1 MKKYTSNVR
10 VLAVA
15 ALLALVPFAAVAQ
28 TYTASLTPDSVSP
41 DPGPEGASGFATII
55 ISGTSISYNLLFSGV
70 DDPTSAHIHAGA
82 EGETGDV
89 VVDFAASFTGGFAAG
104 AVTSDQETID
114 AIVASPADFYVQ
126 VHSTDFPAGALRGQL
141 GTTTGGD
148 GVTLYFPVVATVLGA
163 AGTDFHT
170 DARLVNR
177 SGGTATVTLEYY
189 PNGVGGNPSGPAETA
204 DVTIAPNEQAV
215 LNDMAT
221 ELFGE
226 TNGSGAVR
234 IVSDREIFG
243 SARIFND
250 QREASLG
257 TFGQWAQALSMSDA
271 LRAGT
276 VQFLSNEDP
285 DSGEGFRGNVGWFNP
300 NDSEV
305 DVVLS
310 AWDTAGTNLG
320 SLTWTAGPYEQ
331 YQRNLGQLW
340 SALSDYGDMYLTF
353 TASAP
358 IFVYGSLV
366 DNVNGDAIYVPA
378 D

>member
-15 ALLALVPFAAVAQ
+15 ALLALVPFAAAAQ

-177 SGGTATVTLEYY
+177 SGGTAL
-189 PNGVGGNPSGPAETA
+189 
-204 DVTIAPNEQAV
+204 
-215 LNDMAT
+215 
-221 ELFGE
+221 
-226 TNGSGAVR
+226 
-234 IVSDREIFG
+234 
-243 SARIFND
+243 
-250 QREASLG
+250 SL
-257 TFGQWAQALSMSDA
+257 
-271 LRAGT
+271 
-276 VQFLSNEDP
+276 
-285 DSGEGFRGNVGWFNP
+285 
-300 NDSEV
+300 
-305 DVVLS
+305 
-310 AWDTAGTNLG
+310 
-320 SLTWTAGPYEQ
+320 
-331 YQRNLGQLW
+331 
-340 SALSDYGDMYLTF
+340 
-353 TASAP
+353 
-358 IFVYGSLV
+358 IH
-366 DNVNGDAIYVPA
+366 I
-378 D
+378 

>member
-1 MKKYTSNVR
+1 MKKHTPHAR

-15 ALLALVPFAAVAQ
+15 ALLALVPFAAAAQ
-28 TYTASLTPDSVSP
+28 TYTANLTPDDVAPS
-41 DPGPEGASGFATII
+41 PGPDGASGFATIV
-55 ISGTSISYNLLFSGV
+55 ISGTSITYNLLFSGV
-70 DDPTSAHIHAGA
+70 DDPTAAHIHAGA
-82 EGETGDV
+82 EGETGEV

-104 AVTSDQETID
+104 TVTSDQETVD
-114 AIVASPADFYVQ
+114 AIVASPADYYVQ

-141 GTTTGGD
+141 GTTSGGA
-148 GVTLYFPVVATVLGA
+148 GATLYFPVVATVLGA

-177 SGGTATVTLEYY
+177 SGGTASVTLEYY
-189 PNGVGGNPSGPAETA
+189 PRGVGGNPSGPSETA
-204 DVTIAPNEQAV
+204 DVTIAPKEQAV

-226 TNGSGAVR
+226 TNGSGAVK
-234 IVSDREIFG
+234 IISDREIFG

-250 QREASLG
+250 QRGAGLG

-276 VQFLSNEDP
+276 VQFMSNENP

-305 DVVLS
+305 EVVLS

-320 SLTWTAGPYEQ
+320 SLEWTAGPYEQ

-340 SALSDYGDMYLTF
+340 SELSDYGDLYVTF

-358 IFVYGSLV
+358 VFVYGSLV

-378 D
+378 E